1 MSISTFL
8 VMSFK
13 KGTDKK
19 IKYKFKK
26 ATKIIKTINIKNK
39 TIKLTI

>member
-26 ATKIIKTINIKNK
+26 ATKIIKNHQHKKQNH
-39 TIKLTI
+39 